1 MTLVVLLQT
10 TATLIP
16 QFPDCILC
24 HTCRKPF
31 IKPDRYRA
39 QDTNTV
45 RRPVSTGQTEQT
57 VRR

>member
-1 MTLVVLLQT
+1 MTVVVLLQT

-16 QFPDCILC
+16 EFPDCILC

-31 IKPDRYRA
+31 KRPGRYRA
-39 QDTNTV
+39 RDTNTV
-45 RRPVSTGQTEQT
+45 RTVSTEQTEQT